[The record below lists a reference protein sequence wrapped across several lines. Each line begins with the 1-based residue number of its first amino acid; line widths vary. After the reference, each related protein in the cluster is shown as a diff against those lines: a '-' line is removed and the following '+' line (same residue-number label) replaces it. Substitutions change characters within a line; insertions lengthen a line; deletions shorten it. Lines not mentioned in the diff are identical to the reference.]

1 MSLSKKSSKIKGSKK
16 NKSKTKNKNGAV
28 SKNMEKESKVNQG
41 MIEKAN
47 ECDID
52 KVDKK
57 IINKVDEEV
66 ISKANE
72 DVVNEP
78 PIGTEEYGKL
88 VREKYKDTVSE
99 VKILPDDLYESICR
113 RDRII
118 ESITELKNEK
128 DVIEHTIMNL
138 MKENDMAFVK
148 NRKITWKNVSRTT
161 FDSKL
166 LKVEEPETYEKYCK
180 TTSSRVFKIR

>member
-1 MSLSKKSSKIKGSKK
+1 MSLSKKSSKIKVSKK
-16 NKSKTKNKNGAV
+16 NKSKNGVV
-28 SKNMEKESKVNQG
+28 SKNMEKET
-41 MIEKAN
+41 KAN
-47 ECDID
+47 ECDMD
-52 KVDKK
+52 KFDEGV
-57 IINKVDEEV
+57 IHKV
-66 ISKANE
+66 NE
-72 DVVNEP
+72 DVVKEP
-78 PIGTEEYGKL
+78 PVGTVEYGKL
-88 VREKYKDTVSE
+88 IREKYKDTVSE

-128 DVIEHTIMNL
+128 DVIEQTIMNL

-166 LKVEEPETYEKYCK
+166 LKTEEPETYEKYCK
-180 TTSSRVFKIR
+180 VTSSRVFKIR

>member
-16 NKSKTKNKNGAV
+16 NKTKNKNGAV
-28 SKNMEKESKVNQG
+28 SNNMEKETKTSEG
-41 MIEKAN
+41 MIEKAS
-47 ECDID
+47 EDI
-52 KVDKK
+52 VH
-57 IINKVDEEV
+57 
-66 ISKANE
+66 
-72 DVVNEP
+72 EP

-128 DVIEHTIMNL
+128 NMIEQTIMNL
-138 MKENDMAFVK
+138 MKENDKAFVK

-166 LKVEEPETYEKYCK
+166 LKAEEPETYEKYCK
-180 TTSSRVFKIR
+180 VTSSRVFKIR

>member
-28 SKNMEKESKVNQG
+28 SKNMEKETKASEG
-41 MIEKAN
+41 MIEKAS
-47 ECDID
+47 EDI
-52 KVDKK
+52 VQ
-57 IINKVDEEV
+57 
-66 ISKANE
+66 
-72 DVVNEP
+72 EP

-128 DVIEHTIMNL
+128 NMIEQTIMNL
-138 MKENDMAFVK
+138 MKENDKAFVK

-166 LKVEEPETYEKYCK
+166 LKEEEPETYEKYCK
-180 TTSSRVFKIR
+180 VTSSRVFKIR